1 VRRRLGPLVMQR
13 VRRRTVDPV
22 DLARPM
28 RKTFA
33 DLGACYVK
41 FGQLVASAPSVFG
54 PEVSAEFRSLLDQ
67 GRAVPFGRVR
77 AEVERATG
85 RRLEDDFAD
94 FDPEPIGRASVA
106 VVHRARLH
114 DGREVAVKVLRP
126 GIEGKVSADLAF
138 MAWLVP
144 RLAARVADAHPDGIR
159 PMISGLRQQLCE
171 ELDLRNE
178 GRMMDHF
185 HRVIQRIDLPLVAI
199 PSTCP
204 ELSGRRVL
212 VMEYLDGAAIDD
224 LESIEAFGVDPE
236 PLVSEI
242 LKAFFLT
249 AVRFGVFH
257 ADVHAGNLLLLRDGR
272 IGILDWGIVGRLDA
286 ENVEHL
292 RSVIRAALG
301 DEEAWDLVVAR
312 IVDEIGPVVMY
323 RLGIGADE
331 LPGLIRGML
340 EPVLTRPFG
349 EVNLST
355 LLTGPAELAG
365 DHVPDGDAP
374 EIDPDAFD
382 RDMFL
387 LTKQLLFFERYGQL
401 YLSHL
406 SLLSDREF
414 FAALVSDEEADPA
427 ST

>member
-1 VRRRLGPLVMQR
+1 MDR
-13 VRRRTVDPV
+13 VRRKPIE
-22 DLARPM
+22 LARPL

-54 PEVSAEFRSLLDQ
+54 PEVSDEFRSLLDQ
-67 GRAVPFGRVR
+67 GRPVSFDRVR
-77 AEVERATG
+77 TEVERATG
-85 RRLEDDFAD
+85 RPLAADFAE

-114 DGREVAVKVLRP
+114 DGHEVAVKVLRP
-126 GIEGKVSADLAF
+126 GIEGKVAADLSL

-144 RLAARVADAHPDGIR
+144 RLAARVADAHPDGVR
-159 PMISGLRQQLCE
+159 PMISGLRGQLCE

-178 GRMMDHF
+178 GRLMDHF
-185 HRVIQRIDLPLVAI
+185 NRVLHEIDLPLVAI
-199 PSTCP
+199 PHTYP
-204 ELSGRRVL
+204 DLSARRVL
-212 VMEYLDGAAIDD
+212 VMEYLDGVPIDD
-224 LESIEAFGVDPE
+224 LESIEALGVDPE

-242 LKAFFLT
+242 VKAFFLT
-249 AVRFGVFH
+249 AVRYGVFH

-292 RSVIRAALG
+292 RNVIRAALG
-301 DEEAWDLVVAR
+301 DDEAWGEVLGR
-312 IVDEIGPVVMY
+312 IIDEIGPALVY
-323 RLGIGADE
+323 RLGIAQED
-331 LPGLIRGML
+331 LPALIRGIL

-349 EVNLST
+349 EVSLST

-365 DHVPDGDAP
+365 DHVPVGEAP
-374 EIDPDAFD
+374 DLDPDAFD

-401 YLSHL
+401 YLAHL

-414 FAALVSDEEADPA
+414 FAALVSNGEPDEHR
-427 ST
+427 T

>member
-1 VRRRLGPLVMQR
+1 M
-13 VRRRTVDPV
+13 
-22 DLARPM
+22 
-28 RKTFA
+28 
-33 DLGACYVK
+33 
-41 FGQLVASAPSVFG
+41 
-54 PEVSAEFRSLLDQ
+54 
-67 GRAVPFGRVR
+67 
-77 AEVERATG
+77 
-85 RRLEDDFAD
+85 
-94 FDPEPIGRASVA
+94 
-106 VVHRARLH
+106 HRARLH

-126 GIEGKVSADLAF
+126 GIEGKVAADLAL

-159 PMISGLRQQLCE
+159 PMLSGLRQQLCE

-185 HRVIQRIDLPLVAI
+185 NRVIQRVDLPLVAI
-199 PSTCP
+199 PRTFP

-224 LESIEAFGVDPE
+224 LDSIESFGVDPE

-242 LKAFFLT
+242 VKAFFLT
-249 AVRFGVFH
+249 AVRYGVFH

-272 IGILDWGIVGRLDA
+272 IGILDWGIVGRLDR

-301 DEEAWDLVVAR
+301 DEQAWGRVVGR
-312 IVDEIGPVVMY
+312 IVDEIGPVMTY
-323 RLGIGADE
+323 RLGVDADE
-331 LPGLIRGML
+331 LPDLIRGML

-365 DHVPDGDAP
+365 DHVPDGEAP
-374 EIDPDAFD
+374 EIDPHAFD

-414 FAALVSDEEADPA
+414 FEALVSDGEPDRHG
-427 ST
+427 T

>member
-1 VRRRLGPLVMQR
+1 MALERARRRPI
-13 VRRRTVDPV
+13 
-22 DLARPM
+22 DLARPL

-54 PEVSAEFRSLLDQ
+54 PEVSDEFRSLLDR
-67 GRAVPFGRVR
+67 GRPVPFARVR
-77 AEVERATG
+77 AEVERTTG
-85 RRLEDDFAD
+85 RPIDADFAA

-114 DGREVAVKVLRP
+114 DGRQVAVKVLRP
-126 GIEGKVSADLAF
+126 GIEGKVAADLAL

-144 RLAARVADAHPDGIR
+144 RLAARVGDAHPDGVR
-159 PMISGLRQQLCE
+159 PMLSGLRGQLCE

-178 GRMMDHF
+178 GRLMAHF
-185 HRVIQRIDLPLVAI
+185 HRVLGEIDLPLVAI
-199 PSTCP
+199 PRTYP

-212 VMEYLDGAAIDD
+212 VMEYLDGVPIDD
-224 LESIEAFGVDPE
+224 LESIEALGVDPE

-242 LKAFFLT
+242 VKAFFLT
-249 AVRFGVFH
+249 AVRYGVFH

-292 RSVIRAALG
+292 RNVIRAALG
-301 DEEAWDLVVAR
+301 DDAAWARVVGR
-312 IVDEIGPVVMY
+312 IIDEIGPVLSY
-323 RLGIGADE
+323 RLGIPPDD
-331 LPGLIRGML
+331 LPAFIRGML
-340 EPVLTRPFG
+340 EPILTRPFG
-349 EVNLST
+349 EVSLST

-365 DHVPDGDAP
+365 DHVPVGDAP
-374 EIDPDAFD
+374 EMDPDSFD

-387 LTKQLLFFERYGQL
+387 LSKQLLFFERYGQL
-401 YLSHL
+401 YLAHL

-414 FAALVSDEEADPA
+414 FTALVSDGDPEDRR
-427 ST
+427 T

>member
-1 VRRRLGPLVMQR
+1 MDRLRRRAI
-13 VRRRTVDPV
+13 DPV
-22 DLARPM
+22 DIARPM

-54 PEVSAEFRSLLDQ
+54 PEVSEEFRSLLDQ
-67 GRAVPFGRVR
+67 GRPVSFAHVR

-85 RRLEDDFAD
+85 SRLEDDFAD

-114 DGREVAVKVLRP
+114 DGHEVAVKVLRP
-126 GIEGKVSADLAF
+126 GIEGKVAADLAL

-144 RLAARVADAHPDGIR
+144 RLAARVADAHPDGVG
-159 PMISGLRQQLCE
+159 PMISGLRGQLCE

-178 GRMMDHF
+178 GRLMEHF
-185 HRVIQRIDLPLVAI
+185 HRVLREIELPLVAI
-199 PSTCP
+199 PRTYP

-212 VMEYLDGAAIDD
+212 VMDFLDGVPIDD
-224 LESIEAFGVDPE
+224 LESIEALGVDPE
-236 PLVSEI
+236 PLVGEI
-242 LKAFFLT
+242 VKAFFLT
-249 AVRFGVFH
+249 AVRYGVFH

-286 ENVEHL
+286 QNVEHL
-292 RSVIRAALG
+292 RNVIRAGLG
-301 DEEAWDLVVAR
+301 DEEAWTEVVGR
-312 IVDEIGPVVMY
+312 IIDEIGPILTY
-323 RLGIGADE
+323 RLGIEADE

-340 EPVLTRPFG
+340 EPALTRPFG
-349 EVNLST
+349 EVSLST

-365 DHVPDGDAP
+365 DHVPVGDAP
-374 EIDPDAFD
+374 DVDPDAFD

-406 SLLSDREF
+406 SLLSDRDF
-414 FAALVSDEEADPA
+414 FGALVSDKEPGERR
-427 ST
+427 T

>member
-1 VRRRLGPLVMQR
+1 MDR
-13 VRRRTVDPV
+13 VRRKPIE
-22 DLARPM
+22 LARPL

-54 PEVSAEFRSLLDQ
+54 PEVSDEFRSLLDQ
-67 GRAVPFGRVR
+67 GRPVSFDRVR

-85 RRLEDDFAD
+85 RPLEADFAE

-114 DGREVAVKVLRP
+114 DGPEVAVKVLRP
-126 GIEGKVSADLAF
+126 GIEGKVAADLAL
-138 MAWLVP
+138 MGWLVP
-144 RLAARVADAHPDGIR
+144 RLTARVADAHPDGVR
-159 PMISGLRQQLCE
+159 PMISGLRGQLCE

-178 GRMMDHF
+178 GRLMDHF
-185 HRVIQRIDLPLVAI
+185 NRVLHQIDLPLVAI
-199 PSTCP
+199 PRTYP
-204 ELSGRRVL
+204 ELSARRVL
-212 VMEYLDGAAIDD
+212 VMEYLDGVPIDD
-224 LESIEAFGVDPE
+224 LESIEALGVDPE

-242 LKAFFLT
+242 VKAFFLT
-249 AVRFGVFH
+249 AVRYGVFH

-286 ENVEHL
+286 DNVEHL
-292 RSVIRAALG
+292 RNVIRAALG
-301 DEEAWDLVVAR
+301 DDEAWGEVVGR
-312 IVDEIGPVVMY
+312 IIDEIGPALVY
-323 RLGIGADE
+323 RLGLAEED
-331 LPGLIRGML
+331 LPALIRGIL

-365 DHVPDGDAP
+365 DHVPVGEAP
-374 EIDPDAFD
+374 DLDPDAFD

-401 YLSHL
+401 YLAHL

-414 FAALVSDEEADPA
+414 FAALVSDGDPDERR
-427 ST
+427 T